1 MNILLLLG
9 LLTLTVPA
17 PVHAADKSGEPPAIR
32 YFQYWVRYGE
42 KAARPGGYGSLSF
55 ELMQGRMNIFAPD
68 PAGNFCGPADSSV
81 IRDFSV
87 LAAGLDLTDWTGES
101 GKDPFSLPEKERE
114 KSCVWSLT
122 IIFAENGRGN
132 APGKIRIS
140 GSDDGTG
147 EKRLRAEAELL
158 RFFADKAG
166 QARATAPR
174 TPASLLYSVKRMG
187 RISGTRL
194 TPMMAWSGFPP
205 EGRTGM

>member
-1 MNILLLLG
+1 M
-9 LLTLTVPA
+9 
-17 PVHAADKSGEPPAIR
+17 
-32 YFQYWVRYGE
+32 
-42 KAARPGGYGSLSF
+42 
-55 ELMQGRMNIFAPD
+55 
-68 PAGNFCGPADSSV
+68 

-87 LAAGLDLTDWTGES
+87 LAAGLDLTDWAGES

-158 RFFADKAG
+158 RFFATKPGGPRHGAAHTG
-166 QARATAPR
+166 IAPVQR
-174 TPASLLYSVKRMG
+174 ENG
-187 RISGTRL
+187 REEFL
-194 TPMMAWSGFPP
+194 VHA
-205 EGRTGM
+205 

>member
-122 IIFAENGRGN
+122 TLSSRKTAGETR
-132 APGKIRIS
+132 PEKS
-140 GSDDGTG
+140 GFQVLT
-147 EKRLRAEAELL
+147 
-158 RFFADKAG
+158 
-166 QARATAPR
+166 TAPEKNVSGPR
-174 TPASLLYSVKRMG
+174 PNSCASSQTKPGRPAPRRRAHRHRSC
-187 RISGTRL
+187 T
-194 TPMMAWSGFPP
+194 A
-205 EGRTGM
+205 